1 MNLQTDLTNCD
12 KEQIHIPG
20 FIQSHGLLI
29 AIDHDLIIR
38 FCSDNIGVFIP
49 EANFELIGQPFSTL
63 QKLLENDTLLDFITN
78 LSNTEKTNEHIYK
91 QNPFDVSLSGN
102 LFHLILSYVDN
113 YYILEFEPSAS
124 DKNVEVHYK
133 LGTAV
138 NQIFS
143 VKKLNLLLQNAAVE
157 VKDII
162 SYDRVMIYKFA
173 SDGHGEVI
181 AEARDEGLESWHGLH
196 YPASDIP
203 KQARE
208 LYKLN
213 LTRFIADVATTPSI
227 IISEDGTTQHL
238 NLTYTQLRAVSP
250 IHIQYLKNMGVASSF
265 SISLIYKGE
274 LWGLIACHNYTP
286 RFIDYKSRESSK
298 LIGQILSTALEFME
312 KEENNELQ
320 ELFESKRVQLNQFL
334 LKNTSIKSALTAEQ
348 ITMLDITNASGAILV
363 YDNTI
368 VKLGITPDDNQLNDL
383 LNWIRNNINELTFFT
398 TNLNQLYPSATD
410 FIDIACGMLL
420 FTISKELG
428 EYAIWFKPQ
437 VHQTV
442 SWAGDPNK
450 PVETNKEGVMQLSPR
465 RSFETWQQQ
474 VSGTSLPWAPEE
486 IKSITHLKEELLY
499 AINIKSTAIKILNE
513 NLKKAYEE
521 LDTFSYTV
529 SHDLKNPIAAIKIYT
544 DIMHNMPGVP
554 DNMLQLINRVTGRID
569 KMTDMVD
576 EILNYTHQTCL
587 QMKFEK
593 VDIGAVVARIIAD
606 LDLDIHEQKITITL
620 GEMPDLYGDEVML
633 NQVFNNLI
641 NNSIKYSAKAEG
653 AFIHIAGELIK
664 DEICYSISDNGI
676 GIAPENLHLIFGL
689 FNRMDNAHKIE
700 GTGVG
705 LAIVKRIVEK
715 HNGRIWAESELGK
728 GSIFYMSFKKDKVQE
743 LTEFEK
749 ISSI

>member
-1 MNLQTDLTNCD
+1 MSLQTDLTNCD
-12 KEQIHIPG
+12 REQIHIPG

-29 AIDHDLIIR
+29 AIDYDLIIR
-38 FCSDNIGVFIP
+38 FCSDNIGEFIP
-49 EANFELIGQPFSTL
+49 GATSKLTGQPFSTM
-63 QKLLENDTLLDFITN
+63 QKLLKENTLLDFITN
-78 LSNTEKTNEHIYK
+78 LSSSEKTNEHLYK
-91 QNPFDVSLSGN
+91 QNPFDILLSGSQ
-102 LFHLILSYVDN
+102 FHLILSYVDN
-113 YYILEFEPSAS
+113 YYILEFEPAAS
-124 DKNVEVHYK
+124 DKNVEVHHK

-143 VKKLNLLLQNAAVE
+143 AKKLNPLLQNAAIE

-173 SDGHGEVI
+173 ADGHGEVI

-213 LTRFIADVATTPSI
+213 LTRFIANVATAPSMI
-227 IISEDGTTQHL
+227 IAENKTTQPL

-265 SISLIYKGE
+265 SISLLYKGE
-274 LWGLIACHNYTP
+274 LWGLIACHNYSP

-320 ELFESKRVQLNQFL
+320 ELFEEKRLQLNHFL
-334 LKNTSIKSALTAEQ
+334 LNNTNIINALTTEQ
-348 ITMLDITNASGAILV
+348 VTMLNITNASGAILV
-363 YDNTI
+363 YDNMI
-368 VKLGITPDDNQLNDL
+368 VKLGITPNDSELDNL
-383 LNWIRNNINELTFFT
+383 LNWIRNNVEELTFNT
-398 TNLNQLYPSATD
+398 INLNQFYPPATS
-410 FIDIACGMLL
+410 FIDSACGMLL

-442 SWAGDPNK
+442 SWAGNPDK
-450 PVETNKEGVMQLSPR
+450 PIETNTEGIMQISPR
-465 RSFETWQQQ
+465 QSFKTWQQH

-529 SHDLKNPIAAIKIYT
+529 SHDLKSPIAAIKVYT
-544 DIMHNMPGVP
+544 DMMHDMPGTP

-576 EILNYTHQTCL
+576 EILNYTHQTGL
-587 QMKFEK
+587 EMKFEK
-593 VDIGAVVARIIAD
+593 VDIGSVIAHIISD
-606 LDLDIHEQKITITL
+606 LDLEIHEQKITITL
-620 GEMPDLYGDEVML
+620 GEMPDLCGDQVML
-633 NQVFNNLI
+633 TQVFNNLI

-715 HNGRIWAESELGK
+715 HNGKIWAESELGK
-728 GSIFYMSFKKDKVQE
+728 GSIFYISFNKNKVQ
-743 LTEFEK
+743 
-749 ISSI
+749 SIMN